1 MVQTIWTNDLDSK
14 TYQDALKIRYEVF
27 VEEQN
32 VPEELEID
40 DLEEQSHHVVLYQD
54 DQPLGTARIY
64 HQGDGVYKIQRV
76 AVLNTQRGQGLGAQL
91 MQACEQK
98 IQQLQGTKMTLGAQL
113 QALPFYEKLVYTVEG
128 PEFMDAG
135 IPHRTVTK
143 TVKKY

>member
-1 MVQTIWTNDLDSK
+1 MVQMIWTNDLDSK

-27 VEEQN
+27 VEEQK
-32 VPEELEID
+32 VPVELEVD

-76 AVLNTQRGQGLGAQL
+76 AVLSSQRGHGFGAQL

-98 IQQLQGTKMTLGAQL
+98 IQQLQGSKITLGAQL
-113 QALPFYEKLVYTVEG
+113 HALPFYEKLGYLVEG

-143 TVKKY
+143 TVAKS

>member
-27 VEEQN
+27 VEEQK

-76 AVLNTQRGQGLGAQL
+76 AVLSTQRGHGLGAQL

-98 IQQLQGTKMTLGAQL
+98 IQQLQGTKMILGAQL
-113 QALPFYEKLVYTVEG
+113 QALPFYEKLGYIVEG

-143 TVKKY
+143 TVKKS